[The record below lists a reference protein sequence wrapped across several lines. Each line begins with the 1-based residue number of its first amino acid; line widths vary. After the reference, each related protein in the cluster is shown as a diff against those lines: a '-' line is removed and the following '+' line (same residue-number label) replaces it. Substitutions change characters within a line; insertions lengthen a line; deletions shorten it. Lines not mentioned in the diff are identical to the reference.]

1 MKQLS
6 KLIGNVED
14 PRTRKPSYDLFVTV
28 ENFYHCGSQ
37 TSSEDDSFQHRPQKL
52 RLPRFSWKM
61 KPWLKFCLVAD
72 LVFKTLLSESFW
84 SDATTFQWSFEEG
97 MIFFIPLCI
106 FWSSIAT
113 SFLVTGLYH
122 WKYFTSN
129 FFWYKVFD
137 VCVSVDKMQLLTHT
151 HLHAMIRT
159 HNFDPYTM

>member
-1 MKQLS
+1 MPKRADLNWVLKRRQHRMRLFAPWHLKQLS

-28 ENFYHCGSQ
+28 ENFDHCGFQ

-84 SDATTFQWSFEEG
+84 SDATFQGSFHEG

-106 FWSSIAT
+106 FLSSIAT
-113 SFLVTGLYH
+113 SFWAQSHPVG
-122 WKYFTSN
+122 
-129 FFWYKVFD
+129 FFFKLW
-137 VCVSVDKMQLLTHT
+137 S
-151 HLHAMIRT
+151 
-159 HNFDPYTM
+159 